1 MTSDFT
7 MNPRPVKTDQKRLP
21 KKARAKIPP
30 AFRVTDRDVELLK
43 AACKHRYLTVDQ
55 IAWLFP
61 DSSKRGLENR
71 LRFLYHNKYLNRV
84 ILHESVSH
92 KLIYTMTEKAARLIA
107 DRDQISR
114 QEISWQRHL
123 NQISMSHIM
132 HLLEV
137 NSAVISLESAFSLAK
152 EERKINDYRVLL
164 GVPETYKLTV
174 TLIDQNGSRYNSS
187 VVPDAVVVIL
197 FPNKEIGMFFIEVDR
212 ATMTVAR
219 WQSKTVVYREY
230 SRSPELQK
238 RFKTNW
244 FIVLTITTSEKRVMS
259 LAQSSVA
266 VGGIRAFWYTSAD
279 RIRPD
284 SILSPIWVRAGD
296 LFQIRNERI
305 SQLADFKSS
314 QRLSILDTV
323 GA

>member
-21 KKARAKIPP
+21 KKARAKKPP
-30 AFRVTDRDVELLK
+30 VFRITDRDVLLLK

-61 DSSKRGLENR
+61 DSSSRGLENR
-71 LRFLYHNKYLNRV
+71 LRYLFHNKYLNRI

-107 DRDQISR
+107 DRDNISR
-114 QEISWQRHL
+114 QEVPWQRHL

-137 NSAVISLESAFSLAK
+137 NSAVISLQSALSEAKDKKRIIESKVF
-152 EERKINDYRVLL
+152 L
-164 GVPETYKLTV
+164 GVPEAHKLTV
-174 TLIDQNGSRYNSS
+174 TLIDQDGHRYNSS
-187 VVPDAVVVIL
+187 VVPDAVVGIL
-197 FPNKEIGMFFIEVDR
+197 FPNKEIGMFFVEVDR

-219 WQSKTVVYREY
+219 WQTKTIVYREY
-230 SRSPELQK
+230 SRSPELK
-238 RFKTNW
+238 ERFKTNW

-266 VGGIRAFWYTSAD
+266 VGGIRAFWYTTAD
-279 RIRPD
+279 RIKPD
-284 SILSPIWVRAGD
+284 SILSPIWVRAGY

-305 SQLADFKSS
+305 SQLADFKNC
-314 QRLSILDTV
+314 QRLNILDTV

>member
-1 MTSDFT
+1 
-7 MNPRPVKTDQKRLP
+7 MNPRKPQTDQKRLP
-21 KKARAKIPP
+21 KKARAKKPP

-61 DSSKRGLENR
+61 DSSRRGLENR
-71 LRFLYHNKYLNRV
+71 LRYLYHNRYLNRV

-92 KLIYTMTEKAARLIA
+92 KLIYAMTEKAARLIA
-107 DRDQISR
+107 ERDNISR
-114 QEISWQRHL
+114 QEIAWQRHL
-123 NQISMSHIM
+123 NQISMSHIK

-137 NSAVISLESAFSLAK
+137 NSAVISLESVLTLAK
-152 EERKINDYRVLL
+152 DQRKINDYRMLL
-164 GVPETYKLTV
+164 GVPETHKLTV
-174 TLIDQNGSRYNSS
+174 TLVDQYGSRYNSS
-187 VVPDAVVVIL
+187 VVPDAVVAIL
-197 FPNKEIGMFFIEVDR
+197 FPNREIGMFFIEVDR
-212 ATMTVAR
+212 ATMTVNR

-230 SRSPELQK
+230 SRAPELK
-238 RFKTNW
+238 ERFKTNW

-266 VGGIRAFWYTSAD
+266 VGGVRAFWYTTAD

-305 SQLADFKSS
+305 SQLADYKHC

>member
-1 MTSDFT
+1 MV
-7 MNPRPVKTDQKRLP
+7 PRKPTTDQKRLP
-21 KKARAKIPP
+21 KKARAKKPP
-30 AFRVTDRDVELLK
+30 VFRVTDRDIELLK

-61 DSSKRGLENR
+61 GSSKRGLENR
-71 LRFLYHNKYLNRV
+71 LRYLYHNRYLNRV

-107 DRDQISR
+107 ERDNISR
-114 QEISWQRHL
+114 QEITWQRHL

-137 NSAVISLESAFSLAK
+137 NSAVISLESALSMVK
-152 EERKINDYRVLL
+152 DQRKINDYRVLL
-164 GVPETYKLTV
+164 GAPETHKLTV

-187 VVPDAVVVIL
+187 VVPDAVVAIL
-197 FPNKEIGMFFIEVDR
+197 FPNKEIGMFFVEVDR
-212 ATMTVAR
+212 ATMTVNR
-219 WQSKTVVYREY
+219 WQTKTVVYREY
-230 SRSPELQK
+230 SRSPELQE

-266 VGGIRAFWYTSAD
+266 VGGVRAFWYTTAD

-296 LFQIRNERI
+296 LFQLKNEQIYSLTSFRM
-305 SQLADFKSS
+305 ADM
-314 QRLSILDTV
+314 LSILDTI
-323 GA
+323 GE

>member
-1 MTSDFT
+1 MV
-7 MNPRPVKTDQKRLP
+7 PRKPQTDQKRLP
-21 KKARAKIPP
+21 KKARAKKPP

-71 LRFLYHNKYLNRV
+71 LRYLYHNRYLNRV

-107 DRDQISR
+107 DRDSISR

-137 NSAVISLESAFSLAK
+137 NNAVISLESALSQAK
-152 EERKINDYRVLL
+152 SQRQINDYRVLL
-164 GVPETYKLTV
+164 GVPETHKLTV
-174 TLIDQNGSRYNSS
+174 TLVDQNGSRYNSS
-187 VVPDAVVVIL
+187 VVPDAVVAIL

-212 ATMTVAR
+212 ATMTVNR
-219 WQSKTVVYREY
+219 WQTKTVVYREY
-230 SRSPELQK
+230 SRSPELQE

-266 VGGIRAFWYTSAD
+266 VGGVRAFWYTSTD

-305 SQLADFKSS
+305 SQLAGYKDC
-314 QRLSILDTV
+314 QRLRILDTV